1 MAGRSA
7 PPEAGQGLL
16 EDKTHGHPEPRR
28 PNPIKRQTVQFI
40 AMLLTILVAVLVLSA
55 DIRNLRADVRALGVD
70 VKTDTAE
77 VKTDT
82 AKLRADMKAI
92 QENLVQINNRSFI
105 QIGSNNNNNRQ

>member
-28 PNPIKRQTVQFI
+28 PKPINWQPVQFI

-82 AKLRADMKAI
+82 AELRADMKAI
-92 QENLVQINNRSFI
+92 QESLVQINNRSFI
-105 QIGSNNNNNRQ
+105 QIGSGNNSNRQ

>member
-7 PPEAGQGLL
+7 PPEGWKGLL

-28 PNPIKRQTVQFI
+28 PKPIRQTVQFI

-82 AKLRADMKAI
+82 AELRADMKAI
-92 QENLVQINNRSFI
+92 QESLVQINNRSFI
-105 QIGSNNNNNRQ
+105 QIGSGNNSNRQ